1 MKSLICLLVFTLTSF
16 AQTNAEYAKKL
27 NHTVSGE
34 KVYLESEVDVKPK
47 LMYGENAM
55 QRFIARNLKQ
65 DIKEPLVPKIVCS
78 FIVEIDGTISD
89 IQVLN
94 SISAHYKAQTN
105 KVFTKFD
112 EPWYP
117 AVKDKKQVRCQ
128 YVYTIN

>member
-94 SISAHYKAQTN
+94 SISAHYKPQTI
-105 KVFTKFD
+105 KVFPKFD

>member
-1 MKSLICLLVFTLTSF
+1 MKSIICLLLITLTSF
-16 AQTNAEYAKKL
+16 AQNNVEYTTKL
-27 NHTVSGE
+27 NHTVTGE

-55 QRFIARNLKQ
+55 QRYIARNLKQ
-65 DIKEPLVPKIVCS
+65 DIKEPMIPKIVCS

-89 IQVLN
+89 VKVLN
-94 SISAHYKAQTN
+94 SVSEHYKAQTI

-128 YVYTIN
+128 YVYMIN

>member
-1 MKSLICLLVFTLTSF
+1 MKTIICLLVVTLTSF
-16 AQTNAEYAKKL
+16 AQTNAEYSKKL
-27 NHTVSGE
+27 NHAVSGE
-34 KVYLESEVDVKPK
+34 KIYLESEVDIKPK

-65 DIKEPLVPKIVCS
+65 DIKEPLIPKIVCS

-89 IQVLN
+89 VKVLN
-94 SISAHYKAQTN
+94 SVSEHYTNQTV
-105 KVFTKFD
+105 KVFNKFD